1 MHSTPSH
8 LRRGRHPSFP
18 GCQFINDLLAADQR
32 RRGMATLGRM
42 SGDEADMTALSLRPT
57 EVARPNRNAANTRDE
72 LVIHQRR
79 TSDPTLAP
87 M

>member
-1 MHSTPSH
+1 
-8 LRRGRHPSFP
+8 
-18 GCQFINDLLAADQR
+18 
-32 RRGMATLGRM
+32 M

-79 TSDPTLAP
+79 ASDPTLAP
-87 M
+87 K